1 MPNRQLFL
9 KASVVSQYVG
19 QVVDR
24 RLEPVGLPGYLLA
37 LLTHVRDHAPVS
49 PSQVS
54 EASGVPL
61 TTLRDNIQRLVDRGL
76 VRRDRNDADGRSY
89 LLVLTP
95 RGNRVVERA
104 SDALLEAYLAVERQL
119 PRPREEYE
127 YIFDEVTAA
136 LKASLEPSTPER
148 VLTARPPAAAE
159 GEDRAF

>member
-24 RLEPVGLPGYLLA
+24 QLEPVGLPSYLLA

-49 PSQVS
+49 PSRVA
-54 EASGVPL
+54 EASGIPL

-76 VRRDRNDADGRSY
+76 VRRAANKADARSY

-95 RGNRVVERA
+95 RGKRVVERA
-104 SDALLEAYLAVERQL
+104 GDALLEAYVAVERQL

-127 YIFDEVTAA
+127 RLFDEVTEA
-136 LKASLEPSTPER
+136 LKAALERAPAEHER
-148 VLTARPPAAAE
+148 SDTRSSAIW
-159 GEDRAF
+159 